1 MRRDLRPEDVARLL
15 AAPKCATLA
24 TYRRD
29 GTVLLSPVWH
39 EWRDGG
45 FSVHLGADGVNAR
58 LLRRDPRASLVVYDD
73 APPYAG
79 VDLRGAAHLSTAG
92 ERAVLRRLA
101 VRYLGE
107 RDGNACADTVGW
119 AGVVLRLQPQELRI
133 WDFVDEYG
141 QRGPASPRRSG
152 RYSGWG

>member
-1 MRRDLRPEDVARLL
+1 MRRNLRPEDLPRLL
-15 AAPKCATLA
+15 EAPKCATLA

-29 GTVLLSPVWH
+29 GRVLLSPVWH

-45 FSVHLGADGVNAR
+45 FSVHLGDGGINAR

-79 VDLRGAAHLSTAG
+79 VELRGQGRLTTQD
-92 ERAVLRRLA
+92 ERETLRRLA

-107 RDGNACADTVGW
+107 RA
-119 AGVVLRLQPQELRI
+119 
-133 WDFVDEYG
+133 
-141 QRGPASPRRSG
+141 
-152 RYSGWG
+152 

>member
-1 MRRDLRPEDVARLL
+1 VARPG
-15 AAPKCATLA
+15 AAPRCATLA

-45 FSVHLGADGVNAR
+45 FTVHLGADGVNAR
-58 LLRRDPRASLVVYDD
+58 LLRRDPRASIVVYDD

-79 VDLRGAAHLSTAG
+79 VELRGEGRLTVEG
-92 ERAVLRRLA
+92 ERVVLRRLA

-107 RDGNACADTVGW
+107 RDGNADADAADW
-119 AGVVLRLQPQELRI
+119 AGVV
-133 WDFVDEYG
+133 
-141 QRGPASPRRSG
+141 
-152 RYSGWG
+152 